1 VRDGAQSV
9 LQRMNRRCLEPIHL
23 GPQYGQFSRLRQVI
37 ERSAMPEL
45 CALLK
50 AEIVHV
56 PARANPLDDRRV
68 FDGCRFSEINVGAL
82 NQHLRLA
89 TCVVTALG

>member
-1 VRDGAQSV
+1 V
-9 LQRMNRRCLEPIHL
+9 
-23 GPQYGQFSRLRQVI
+23 
-37 ERSAMPEL
+37 PEL
-45 CALLK
+45 SALLK